1 MIQNLFVELDAIEI
15 SASYEQTSQ
24 TYPSNSRYCDSV
36 NECRTLLQV
45 EDSYMKTNKFM
56 DALARTR
63 RGCCQMEDFSTY
75 SITPYVK
82 ILIP

>member
-1 MIQNLFVELDAIEI
+1 MSKHHKPILLIQGI
-15 SASYEQTSQ
+15 
-24 TYPSNSRYCDSV
+24 V
-36 NECRTLLQV
+36 NECRTLPQV